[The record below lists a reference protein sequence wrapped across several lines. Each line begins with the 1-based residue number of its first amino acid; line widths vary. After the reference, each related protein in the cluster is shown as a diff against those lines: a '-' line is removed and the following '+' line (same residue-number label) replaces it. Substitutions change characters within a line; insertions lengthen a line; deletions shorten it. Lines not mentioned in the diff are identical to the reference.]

1 MDWNP
6 ADDTPV
12 GEVNGG
18 MAPAGGPN
26 AKVFIG
32 NLAWAV
38 TSEQLRECLEA
49 AGGLTSCEVQYAGE
63 GHSKGFGLAEF
74 SDASGAAN
82 AIATLNDHELEGR
95 RIFIREDRPP
105 AQRQKAPRGPR
116 GGGGGEGGGGRE
128 EGGTVRTGDKGS
140 GGGRV

>member
-49 AGGLTSCEVQYAGE
+49 AGLPRATPVLPLPDAERTLIVADTSSLHCR
-63 GHSKGFGLAEF
+63 GLAEPGLTRRALRPMGAENDGGVKR
-74 SDASGAAN
+74 SDPFRR
-82 AIATLNDHELEGR
+82 GR
-95 RIFIREDRPP
+95 
-105 AQRQKAPRGPR
+105 
-116 GGGGGEGGGGRE
+116 
-128 EGGTVRTGDKGS
+128 S
-140 GGGRV
+140 